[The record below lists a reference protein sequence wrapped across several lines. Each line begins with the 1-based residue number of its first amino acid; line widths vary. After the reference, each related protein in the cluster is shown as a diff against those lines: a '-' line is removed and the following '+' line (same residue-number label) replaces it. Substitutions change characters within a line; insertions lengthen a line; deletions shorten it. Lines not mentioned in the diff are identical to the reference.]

1 MDVVELGTT
10 KCNSNKD
17 STRLSW
23 YFLDS
28 WDEGQNCLSGCIIR
42 MNEKKWDEAC
52 CEAKQISST
61 AGTLS
66 TACNVFDAVDVV
78 EAGDN
83 DSKNTKAVKCKGTL
97 GYF

>member
-10 KCNSNKD
+10 KCNSEKD

-23 YFLDS
+23 SFEDS
-28 WDEGQNCLSGCIIR
+28 WDDGENCLSGCIIR

-61 AGTLS
+61 TGNLS
-66 TACNVFDAVDVV
+66 TECIVFDAVDVQT
-78 EAGDN
+78 GDS
-83 DSKNTKAVKCKGTL
+83 DSKDTKAVNCKGTL
-97 GYF
+97 GNF